1 MIRLI
6 IFDFSGTLARTP
18 QPNWEEF
25 FAKLRDFSIRIE
37 GSEQEQR
44 FRGML
49 PEITDSASSW
59 EDLTN
64 RLVVKAGATVE
75 REERERLQD
84 YLERKLS
91 FKLYD
96 DVVDVLNLPQ
106 KKAILTIAS
115 KFLVSGLSGLRDFE
129 IFTPKD
135 CGVAKPELKSFL
147 FVLEKLQ
154 VDPEET
160 VMVGD
165 NIDND
170 ILPAKAI
177 GIKAVL
183 MDRLGNMP
191 QADCDRI
198 SSFKELK
205 KFL

>member
-6 IFDFSGTLARTP
+6 IFDFSGTLARAAN
-18 QPNWEEF
+18 PNWEEF

-37 GSEQEQR
+37 GLEQEQR
-44 FRGML
+44 FLGML
-49 PEITDSASSW
+49 PEIIDSASGW
-59 EDLTN
+59 EDFTN

-106 KKAILTIAS
+106 KKAILTTSS
-115 KFLVSGLSGLRDFE
+115 KFMVSGLSGLRDFE
-129 IFTPKD
+129 IFTPKERD
-135 CGVAKPELKSFL
+135 VAKPELKAFL
-147 FVLEKLQ
+147 AVLEKLQ

-165 NIDND
+165 SIDND

-183 MDRLGNMP
+183 MDRLGNA
-191 QADCDRI
+191 QKADCDRI

>member
-6 IFDFSGTLARTP
+6 IFDFAGTLARQASP
-18 QPNWEEF
+18 DWDEF
-25 FAKLRDFSIRIE
+25 FLKLRGFSIRIDTP
-37 GSEQEQR
+37 EQR
-44 FRGML
+44 QRFLGAL
-49 PEITDSASSW
+49 PEIIDNASGW

-64 RLVVKAGATVE
+64 RLVVKAGATIE

-106 KKAILTIAS
+106 KKAILTATS
-115 KFLVSGLSGLRDFE
+115 KFMVASLSGLRDFE

-135 CGVAKPELKSFL
+135 CGVAKPELKAFL
-147 FVLEKLQ
+147 CVLEKMQ
-154 VDPEET
+154 VDPEEV

-165 NIDND
+165 SIERD
-170 ILPAKAI
+170 ILPAEAI
-177 GIKAVL
+177 GIKAVFI
-183 MDRLGNMP
+183 DRAGI
-191 QADCDRI
+191 AGKTDCDKI
-198 SSFKELK
+198 VSFKELK

>member
-6 IFDFSGTLARTP
+6 IFDFSGTLARAAN
-18 QPNWEEF
+18 PNWEEF

-37 GSEQEQR
+37 GLEQEQR
-44 FRGML
+44 FLGML
-49 PEITDSASSW
+49 PEIIDSASGW
-59 EDLTN
+59 EDFTN

-106 KKAILTIAS
+106 KKAILTTSS
-115 KFLVSGLSGLRDFE
+115 KFMVSGLSGLRDFE
-129 IFTPKD
+129 IFTPKERD
-135 CGVAKPELKSFL
+135 VAKPELKAFL
-147 FVLEKLQ
+147 AVLEKLQ

-165 NIDND
+165 SIDND

-183 MDRLGNMP
+183 MDRLGNE
-191 QADCDRI
+191 QKADCDRI